1 MRPSLVKVVAPRLQ
15 ARKDTWKVEY
25 CKILRTRNAH
35 AISLCLY
42 LAFAQRRGATFS
54 VLIAISRTI
63 TLETNICAR
72 RATAPRE
79 KNWKS

>member
-1 MRPSLVKVVAPRLQ
+1 MKPSREKVVAPRLQ
-15 ARKDTWKVEY
+15 ARNDTSKVEIY
-25 CKILRTRNAH
+25 KILQTRNAH
-35 AISLCLY
+35 ALSLCLY

-72 RATAPRE
+72 RAPAPRE
-79 KNWKS
+79 KNWES